1 MLRRVCRVDIAA
13 SWARARAEMAARAAE
28 CDALRQDLSNHFAE
42 VLIFSAAMGA
52 VQWQTS
58 RMTHSIRLRRNS
70 VI

>member
-1 MLRRVCRVDIAA
+1 MGGPT
-13 SWARARAEMAARAAE
+13 
-28 CDALRQDLSNHFAE
+28 QFAN

-58 RMTHSIRLRRNS
+58 RMKQPVRLPRNP